1 MGLVRYL
8 STEKAITRMPT
19 KQTSNFNRGMTMNG
33 KPVTVP
39 KSPAFK
45 PSKVFCVPEDILFYA
60 FRYALGRM
68 TYAVADVASE
78 IRAHN
83 PTLSNKT
90 RALIIKEIKEAE
102 AADGLGMDMDR
113 KEWLKTLTVLEGG
126 KIEEE

>member
-1 MGLVRYL
+1 MRT
-8 STEKAITRMPT
+8 SPE
-19 KQTSNFNRGMTMNG
+19 SNFNRGMTMNK
-33 KPVTVP
+33 KPITVP
-39 KSPAFK
+39 KSPTFV
-45 PSKVFCVPEDILFYA
+45 PSKAFCVPEDILFYA

-83 PTLSNKT
+83 PTLTNKT
-90 RALIIKEIKEAE
+90 RALIIKEIKEADK
-102 AADGLGMDMDR
+102 ANALGMDMDR